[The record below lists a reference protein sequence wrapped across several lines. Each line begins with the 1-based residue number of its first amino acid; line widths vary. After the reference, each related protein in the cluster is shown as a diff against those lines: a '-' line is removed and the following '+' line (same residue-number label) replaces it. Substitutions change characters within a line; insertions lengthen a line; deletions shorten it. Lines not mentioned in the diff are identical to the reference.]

1 MKTRVSVIIPVYN
14 VQEFLEE
21 CLDSVVGQTINNMEL
36 SDGYKRN
43 LQIILVDDGST
54 DDSAVIAKEYADKY
68 ENIEYVYE
76 ENQGLGHAR
85 NYGCEFAQGD
95 YIIFLDS
102 DDRVPPKAY
111 ERMYNLAVKNDSDMT
126 IGNVWRFNSRV
137 TWGSFIH
144 EIAFS
149 GTKEVT
155 HITESHELFYDTTAW
170 NKLIK
175 REFWLK
181 HDFKFPEGI
190 LYEDIPIT
198 IPMHYLA
205 NNVSVVYENCYLWRV
220 RGGISKSITQ
230 TASDIKNLND
240 RLHVMEL
247 VDEFFDENVSDEKL
261 ILAKDL
267 KWLKVD
273 LMIFIDKLISVS
285 KEDSGEI
292 IAILQDFI
300 ENNMDLTNLVY
311 LDEITKLKY
320 EYLMNNDYSRFIEL
334 LNFEFEELESSN
346 VYLKDSYMVVDC
358 DKKISDTG
366 YLAVDNYIKEMN
378 L

>member
-126 IGNVWRFNSRV
+126 IGISYRVIFPLEKRNKFFLTLAAFNR
-137 TWGSFIH
+137 
-144 EIAFS
+144 
-149 GTKEVT
+149 
-155 HITESHELFYDTTAW
+155 
-170 NKLIK
+170 NIK
-175 REFWLK
+175 
-181 HDFKFPEGI
+181 I
-190 LYEDIPIT
+190 
-198 IPMHYLA
+198 MHKIYLP
-205 NNVSVVYENCYLWRV
+205 
-220 RGGISKSITQ
+220 
-230 TASDIKNLND
+230 
-240 RLHVMEL
+240 
-247 VDEFFDENVSDEKL
+247 
-261 ILAKDL
+261 
-267 KWLKVD
+267 
-273 LMIFIDKLISVS
+273 
-285 KEDSGEI
+285 
-292 IAILQDFI
+292 
-300 ENNMDLTNLVY
+300 
-311 LDEITKLKY
+311 
-320 EYLMNNDYSRFIEL
+320 
-334 LNFEFEELESSN
+334 
-346 VYLKDSYMVVDC
+346 
-358 DKKISDTG
+358 
-366 YLAVDNYIKEMN
+366 
-378 L
+378 